1 MGSLGNGCS
10 ISAESLEELKIG
22 SLRSSRSSGRKLNS
36 SFGRNIHSIV
46 NANCM
51 VIRSWLG
58 VWVKRILP
66 SRDLLSITVV
76 IAVIVDYIWLTKDT
90 CTVTYA

>member
-1 MGSLGNGCS
+1 
-10 ISAESLEELKIG
+10 
-22 SLRSSRSSGRKLNS
+22 
-36 SFGRNIHSIV
+36 
-46 NANCM
+46 M